1 MVVNEQ
7 MPQAAVLG
15 RASSSPG
22 IAADADYTACRQIMQ
37 AASKNYSFASRLF
50 PPDKLHHVEA
60 LYALMRVG
68 DDRVDVSHAGFASPL
83 AAIEDWERA
92 YHRAFETGG
101 SPDPVMRAYLN
112 TAIECG
118 IPRETMKAYFR
129 AMKEDLT
136 VTRFETFGD
145 LMHYMEGS
153 AIPVG
158 RAMTYILGARQPY
171 TIEDALPGA
180 DGLSVAMQ
188 LSNFWRDIGYD
199 WRIGRVYVPQE
210 DLERF
215 AYSEA
220 DLAAGTINANFIE
233 LIEFEIARTEA
244 YYTRARESLRMLAS
258 GRWAVMTGLE
268 VYRAILG
275 SIRRNRYDVF
285 TRRAGASM
293 AQKIG
298 LAAKSWWQSRSRA
311 MTLPS
316 WLSSYVG

>member
-7 MPQAAVLG
+7 MPQAAVLS
-15 RASSSPG
+15 RPSSSPD
-22 IAADADYTACRQIMQ
+22 IAADADYAVCRQIMR
-37 AASKNYSFASRLF
+37 AASRNYSFASRVF
-50 PPDKLHHVEA
+50 PPDKLRHVEA

-118 IPRETMKAYFR
+118 IPRETMNAYFR
-129 AMKEDLT
+129 AMKDDLT

-158 RAMTYILGARQPY
+158 RAMTYILGTRQPY

-180 DGLSVAMQ
+180 DSLSVAMQ

-199 WRIGRVYVPQE
+199 WRIGRVYIPQE

-215 AYSEA
+215 AYTEA
-220 DLAAGTINANFIE
+220 DLAAGTVNANFIE

-244 YYTRARESLRMLAS
+244 YYVRARESVKMLGS

-275 SIRRNRYDVF
+275 GIRRNHYDVF
-285 TRRAGASM
+285 TRRAGSSIAR
-293 AQKIG
+293 KIG
-298 LAAKSWWQSRSRA
+298 LAAKSWWLSHFRT
-311 MTLPS
+311 MPLLFPS
-316 WLSSYVG
+316 GRYAG